1 MIPKEARP
9 YSKLFKNDILND
21 IELWVI
27 LRGEL
32 DHSALF

>member
-1 MIPKEARP
+1 MILKKARP
-9 YSKLFKNDILND
+9 YSKLFKNDVLNV

-32 DHSALF
+32 DYSTLF